1 MLTVVYLMCVFVWC
15 RLQIGDTGSVVSS
28 SGTTLEVSDCQ
39 IAAGYVLHVADAAG
53 G

>member
-1 MLTVVYLMCVFVWC
+1 
-15 RLQIGDTGSVVSS
+15 VVSS